1 MTDDGVPLPDDQRPI
16 GFWLKLVDRL
26 IDERFADTLDE
37 HGVTRRQWQVLTL
50 LRRGPASR
58 EELDV
63 AVAPFLAA
71 TRVVPAAPE
80 EASTAGSGE
89 PESTAAEVDEL
100 VESEWIADS
109 ISGFVLT
116 PKGEQSVTRLGELVD
131 GIRTAVSSGID
142 DEDYAV
148 TVATL
153 EVMARNLGWRNG

>member
-1 MTDDGVPLPDDQRPI
+1 MTDQRPI

-26 IDERFADTLDE
+26 IEERFAETLDE

-50 LRRGPASR
+50 LRRGPATR

-63 AVAPFLAA
+63 AVSPFLAA
-71 TRVVPAAPE
+71 TRVGGADTDVDGSADAASAPS
-80 EASTAGSGE
+80 ADL

-100 VESEWIADS
+100 VESEWVADS

-116 PKGEQSVTRLGELVD
+116 PKGQQSAERLGELVD
-131 GIRTAVSSGID
+131 GIRAAVTSGV
-142 DEDYAV
+142 DEQDYAT

-153 EVMARNLGWRNG
+153 EVMAGNLGWRNG